1 MFAGR
6 DASRGLATFCLDKES
21 LKDEYDDLSDLN
33 AMQQDS
39 LAEWEAQF
47 TCESRRRIK
56 PQIKWSK
63 NWFVRLLS
71 VKYDYI
77 GKLLK
82 PGEEPTEYTDD
93 DEGKDKKG
101 D

>member
-1 MFAGR
+1 VTELQNIKAVVHFI
-6 DASRGLATFCLDKES
+6 F
-21 LKDEYDDLSDLN
+21 LSV
-33 AMQQDS
+33 
-39 LAEWEAQF
+39 
-47 TCESRRRIK
+47 T
-56 PQIKWSK
+56 
-63 NWFVRLLS
+63 

-93 DEGKDKKG
+93 EEAKDKKA